1 MTSSLDNNPVALI
14 TGAGRR
20 IGAAMAAHL
29 HQSGYRI
36 LIHYR
41 HSSADAEQLR
51 DQLNQQR
58 PDSAQCLQA
67 DLADMT
73 QVKQLAVDALAIWQR
88 IDALI
93 NNASSFYP
101 TAIGE
106 INESDWQDL
115 FSSNA
120 QAPLFLSQALAPAL
134 KQHQGC
140 ILNIADIHAF
150 KPLKQHT
157 TYCMAKAAN
166 VMMTQSLARELAP
179 EVRVN
184 AIAPGAI
191 LWPEQEAELNSN
203 QQQDII
209 NDIPLQ
215 RTGCEQD
222 IAQTAL
228 FLINQAPYITGQII
242 AVDGGR
248 SLK

>member
-1 MTSSLDNNPVALI
+1 MTSNNDKPVALI

-29 HQSGYRI
+29 HQAGYRI

-41 HSSADAEQLR
+41 SSAGEAEQLR
-51 DQLNQQR
+51 DRLNQQQ
-58 PDSAQCLQA
+58 PESAHCLQA
-67 DLADMT
+67 DLADLT
-73 QVKQLAVDALAIWQR
+73 QVQQLATDALNIWQR
-88 IDALI
+88 VDVLI

-101 TAIGE
+101 TAIGD
-106 INESDWQDL
+106 ITESDWQDL

-120 QAPLFLSQALAPAL
+120 QAPLFLSQALVPAL
-134 KQHQGC
+134 KQQQGC

-166 VMMTQSLARELAP
+166 TMLTQSLARELAP
-179 EVRVN
+179 EIRVN
-184 AIAPGAI
+184 GIAPGAI
-191 LWPEQEAELNSN
+191 LWPEQEAELSPG
-203 QQQDII
+203 QQQEIL

-215 RTGCEQD
+215 RSGCEQD

-228 FLINQAPYITGQII
+228 FLIQQAPYITGQII